1 MNSAKKEQLSFLRF
15 VLICKAINPKLS
27 AIPQG
32 TMFPSL
38 IFSILGL
45 FLGSI
50 SDLMQIS
57 VSQDFIILF
66 LLIYIIFLLLQILAS
81 TLYISAKGVL
91 RTYFAGDILNVIS
104 SFGIYTIFFLYVWLI
119 ILHFI
124 NALYIVIL
132 ILANIIMILIF
143 YIQSIKPLIKTEDLL
158 KRMYEQCK
166 DYGSFPDCT
175 TCKMLG
181 G

>member
-1 MNSAKKEQLSFLRF
+1 MDLTKKEQLNFLRF
-15 VLICKAINPKLS
+15 VFLCKAVNPKLS
-27 AIPQG
+27 TIPQG

-50 SDLMQIS
+50 SDLLQVS
-57 VSQDFIILF
+57 VRQDFIILF
-66 LLIYIIFLLLQILAS
+66 LLIYITFLLLQILAS
-81 TLYISAKGVL
+81 TLYISAKGIL

-104 SFGIYTIFFLYVWLI
+104 SFGIYTIFFLYIWLI
-119 ILHFI
+119 ILNVI
-124 NALYIVIL
+124 NVLYLTIL
-132 ILANIIMILIF
+132 IMTNVIMILIF
-143 YIQSIKPLIKTEDLL
+143 YVQSIKPLIKTKALL

-166 DYGSFPDCT
+166 KYGSYPDCS